1 MKTDSESL
9 YKNYTSKSHKEDGIR
24 ARMKQRM
31 KCLRAFQQSGR
42 CKNKLQ
48 QFGILRRE
56 HD

>member
-9 YKNYTSKSHKEDGIR
+9 YSHYSNKSHNADGIM

-31 KCLRAFQQSGR
+31 KCLRAYQQNGR

-48 QFGILRRE
+48 QFGVLRS
-56 HD
+56 D